1 MKVIMKDNISKVG
14 DKGQVVDVSAGYARN
29 FLFPQNLALEATA
42 HNMARY
48 EEIKKVEAKQ
58 LAKHREE
65 AKVIAEKIEKISCTL
80 KVKAGE
86 GDKLFGSVTSQDLQ
100 EALRK
105 EGLDIDKKIIEI
117 EKPIKELGLYHVPIR
132 LTSDIM
138 PKLKV
143 LVVKEEN

>member
-1 MKVIMKDNISKVG
+1 MKVIMKDSIPKVG
-14 DKGQVVDVSAGYARN
+14 DKGQVVEVSAGYARN
-29 FLFPQNLALEATA
+29 FLLPQNLAMEATA
-42 HNMARY
+42 HNMVRY
-48 EEIKKVEAKQ
+48 EEIKKVEAKH

-65 AKVIAEKIEKISCTL
+65 AKVIAEKIEKLSCTL

-100 EALRK
+100 EALKK

-132 LTSDIM
+132 LTADIM

-143 LVVKEEN
+143 LVVKE

>member
-1 MKVIMKDNISKVG
+1 MKDSIPKVG
-14 DKGQVVDVSAGYARN
+14 EKGQVVDVSAGYARN
-29 FLFPQNLALEATA
+29 FLFPQNLALEATD
-42 HNMARY
+42 HNMSRY
-48 EEIKKVEAKQ
+48 EEIKKVEAKH

-100 EALRK
+100 DALKK
-105 EGLDIDKKIIEI
+105 EGLEIDKKIIEI

-143 LVVKEEN
+143 LVVKE

>member
-1 MKVIMKDNISKVG
+1 MKVIMKDNIPKVG
-14 DKGQVVDVSAGYARN
+14 NKGEIVDVSAGYARN
-29 FLFPQNLALEATA
+29 FLFPQALALEATT
-42 HNMARY
+42 HNMLRY
-48 EEIKKVEAKQ
+48 EEIKKVEAKH

-65 AKVIAEKIEKISCTL
+65 AKIIAEKIEKISCTL

-100 EALRK
+100 DALKK
-105 EGLDIDKKIIEI
+105 EGLVIDKKLIEI

-132 LTSDIM
+132 LTSDIL

-143 LVVKEEN
+143 LVVKE

>member
-1 MKVIMKDNISKVG
+1 MKVIMKDSIPKVG
-14 DKGQVVDVSAGYARN
+14 NKGQVVDVSAGYARN
-29 FLFPQNLALEATA
+29 FLFPQNLALAATV

-48 EEIKKVEAKQ
+48 EEIKKVEAKH

-65 AKVIAEKIEKISCTL
+65 AKVIAGKIEKISCTL

-86 GDKLFGSVTSQDLQ
+86 ADKLFGSVTSQDLQ
-100 EALRK
+100 EALKK
-105 EGLDIDKKIIEI
+105 EGLDIDKKIFEI

-132 LTSDIM
+132 LTSDII

-143 LVVKEEN
+143 LVVKE

>member
-1 MKVIMKDNISKVG
+1 MKVILKDNVPKVG
-14 DKGQVVDVSAGYARN
+14 NKGQVIDVSAGYARN
-29 FLFPQNLALEATA
+29 FLLPQNLALAATA
-42 HNMARY
+42 HNMVRL
-48 EEIKKVEAKQ
+48 EEIKRVDAKH

-65 AKVIAEKIEKISCTL
+65 AKVIADKIEKISCTL

-86 GDKLFGSVTSQDLQ
+86 ADKLFGSVTSQDLQ
-100 EALRK
+100 DALQK
-105 EGLDIDKKIIEI
+105 EGLEIDKKLIEI

-143 LVVKEEN
+143 LVVKE

>member
-1 MKVIMKDNISKVG
+1 MKVILKDSIPKVG
-14 DKGQVVDVSAGYARN
+14 NKGQVVEVSAGYARN
-29 FLFPQNLALEATA
+29 FLLPQNLALEATA
-42 HNMARY
+42 HNMVRY
-48 EEIKKVEAKQ
+48 EEIKIVEAKH

-65 AKVIAEKIEKISCTL
+65 AKVIAEKIEKVSCTL

-100 EALRK
+100 DALKK
-105 EGLDIDKKIIEI
+105 EGLDIDKKLIEI

-143 LVVKEEN
+143 LVVKE

>member
-1 MKVIMKDNISKVG
+1 MKVIMKDSIPKVG
-14 DKGQVVDVSAGYARN
+14 NKGEIVDVSAGYARN
-29 FLFPQNLALEATA
+29 FLFPQNLALEATT
-42 HNMARY
+42 HNMVQY
-48 EEIKKVEAKQ
+48 EELRKVEAKH

-80 KVKAGE
+80 KMKAGE

-100 EALRK
+100 EALKK

-117 EKPIKELGLYHVPIR
+117 EKPIKELGLYHVPIK
-132 LTSDIM
+132 LTSEIM

-143 LVVKEEN
+143 LVVKE

>member
-1 MKVIMKDNISKVG
+1 MKVILKDSIPKVG
-14 DKGQVVDVSAGYARN
+14 DKGQVVEVSAGYARN
-29 FLFPQNLALEATA
+29 FLLPQNLAMEATA
-42 HNMARY
+42 HNMVRY
-48 EEIKKVEAKQ
+48 EEIKKVEAKH

-100 EALRK
+100 DALKK
-105 EGLDIDKKIIEI
+105 EGLEIDKKIIEI

-143 LVVKEEN
+143 LVVKE

>member
-1 MKVIMKDNISKVG
+1 MKVILKNDVPKVG
-14 DKGQVVDVSAGYARN
+14 NKGQVIDVSAGYARN
-29 FLFPQNLALEATA
+29 FLLPQNLALEATA
-42 HNMARY
+42 HNMVRF
-48 EEIKKVEAKQ
+48 EEIKKVEAKY

-65 AKVIAEKIEKISCTL
+65 AKVIADKIEKISCTL

-86 GDKLFGSVTSQDLQ
+86 ADKLFGSVTSQDIQDILQ
-100 EALRK
+100 K
-105 EGLDIDKKIIEI
+105 EGVEIDKKLIEI

>member
-1 MKVIMKDNISKVG
+1 MKVILKDSIPKVG
-14 DKGQVVDVSAGYARN
+14 NKGQVVNVSAGYARN
-29 FLFPQNLALEATA
+29 FLLPQNLALEATA
-42 HNMARY
+42 HNMVRY
-48 EEIKKVEAKQ
+48 EDIQKVEAKH

-86 GDKLFGSVTSQDLQ
+86 ADKLFGSVTSQDLQ
-100 EALRK
+100 EALKK
-105 EGLDIDKKIIEI
+105 EGLEIDKKLIEI

-143 LVVKEEN
+143 LVVKE